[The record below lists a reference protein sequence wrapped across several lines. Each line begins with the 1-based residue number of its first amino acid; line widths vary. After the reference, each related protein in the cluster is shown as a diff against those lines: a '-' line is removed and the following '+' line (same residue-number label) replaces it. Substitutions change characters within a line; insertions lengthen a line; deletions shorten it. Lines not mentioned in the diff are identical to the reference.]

1 MDFVTALGTCLC
13 QLHTGT
19 FYSLGMSLGEALD
32 WELPVGAG
40 VMARFAPD
48 GRPLEISGRFFSCS
62 LSLETFMCSQ
72 GGNLK

>member
-1 MDFVTALGTCLC
+1 
-13 QLHTGT
+13 
-19 FYSLGMSLGEALD
+19 MSLGEALD

-40 VMARFAPD
+40 VMARFAPG